1 MALKN
6 ELTQEAGSNST
17 QLQAQRDIYYTAA
30 PLPRTTY
37 QKLVDEYNKERE
49 SGTSVLNT
57 VIDKLQKYAKSV
69 DSEFIGLPK
78 KLEDGGFEKDI
89 RLAMELKESYSM
101 YLTENSF
108 SIAKKKIHGYLLAK
122 IYVSFNLT
130 VIEAI
135 RENKSKSEIKNI
147 LQEKVIKPIE
157 EELGIDNV
165 LDLYSDDV
173 LGMVYFLTGNCHIS
187 WK

>member
-1 MALKN
+1 MALKH
-6 ELTQEAGSNST
+6 EFIQEAGPNST
-17 QLQAQRDIYYTAA
+17 QLQALGDIYYTEALV
-30 PLPRTTY
+30 PKSTY

-49 SGTSVLNT
+49 SGTSILNT
-57 VIDKLQKYAKSV
+57 VIDKLQKYTNSI

-78 KLEDGGFEKDI
+78 KLKDGGFEKDI
-89 RLAMELKESYSM
+89 DTAMLLKESYSM
-101 YLTENSF
+101 YLHENSF

-122 IYVSFNLT
+122 IYVAFNVF

-135 RENKSKSEIKNI
+135 RESKTNSEIKTI
-147 LQEKVIKPIE
+147 LYNQVIIPIE
-157 EELGIDNV
+157 QELGIDNV
-165 LDLYSDDV
+165 LELYGDDV